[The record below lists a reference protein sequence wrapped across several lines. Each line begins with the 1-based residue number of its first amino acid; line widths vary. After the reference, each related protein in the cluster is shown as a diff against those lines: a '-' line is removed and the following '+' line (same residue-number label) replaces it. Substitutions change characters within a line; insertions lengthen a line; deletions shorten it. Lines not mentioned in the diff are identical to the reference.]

1 MNEIIEQFKVVF
13 NLDNKPLEIGLKQS
27 ESMLKTFGKAFA
39 GIAATY
45 LSYETIRGVIQGFAD
60 FNLKLA
66 ENSQRLGVSA
76 QELQVLGG
84 ALQRYGGNV
93 DSAASSLKSLQSHLE
108 AAKYGGGALIEVAQ
122 KYGISVNAYA
132 KSGDALKSI
141 ARQMDKLNIS
151 QKQAVASALGFDDSL
166 TKALLDGSKN
176 LDKLIQKQ
184 REYGVVSEEDI
195 KKSKAFNEAWLDLQD
210 TFKALIRDIGALLLP
225 IITKVV
231 NMATTFVKIVK
242 DHKPMILGIFA
253 AIAVAMTPILVGF
266 TKMAAASVAA
276 FAPLYA
282 VIAVIVSIALVL
294 EDIYYYFKGYDSIT
308 GDLVKKFPM
317 LAKFLEPIKPIVMA
331 IFGAFEGILEFISNP
346 SWQTFQEIF
355 VPVLDSVN
363 QIWDTLAS
371 GISSAVDSLLQKFPI
386 LAAVLEPLKE
396 AVQFVWDIFSKIFDL
411 MPNLTS
417 LAKGFV
423 DSVAGFV
430 DKIFGTD
437 LSKKNNTQQAE
448 LPNAPSMPNSTTYH
462 NTNSQSNSNVNVNQT
477 FNNTIN
483 SSDPHAFVSNAQREA
498 IKSVT
503 DMRIQI
509 GGA

>member
-1 MNEIIEQFKVVF
+1 MNEVIEQFKVVF
-13 NLDNKPLEIGLKQS
+13 NLDNKPLEQGLKQS

-45 LSYETIRGVIQGFAD
+45 LSYETIRGIIQGFAD

-93 DSAASSLKSLQSHLE
+93 ESASNSLKSLQSHLE
-108 AAKYGGGALIEVAQ
+108 AAKYGSGALIEVAQ

-176 LDKLIQKQ
+176 LDNLIQKQ
-184 REYGVVSEEDI
+184 REYGVVSDEDI

-231 NMATTFVKIVK
+231 NMATTFVKIIK
-242 DHKPMILGIFA
+242 EHKPMVIGIFA
-253 AIAVAMTPILVGF
+253 AIAVAMMPVIVGF
-266 TKMAAASVAA
+266 TKIAVASVAA
-276 FAPLYA
+276 FAPIYA
-282 VIAVIVSIALVL
+282 VIAVITAIALIL
-294 EDIYYYFKGYDSIT
+294 EDIYYYFKGYDSVM
-308 GDLVKKFPM
+308 GDLVKKFPL
-317 LAKFLEPIKPIVMA
+317 LAKMIEPLRPIVMA
-331 IFGAFEGILEFISNP
+331 IFGAFEGMLEFISNP
-346 SWQTFQEIF
+346 SWDTFRGIF
-355 VPVLDSVN
+355 TPLRDMLLE
-363 QIWDTLAS
+363 IWDIFIS
-371 GISSAVDSLLQKFPI
+371 GIGSAVDSLLQKFPI
-386 LAAVLEPLKE
+386 LAKVLEPLKE
-396 AVQFVWDIFSKIFDL
+396 AVMFVWDIFSKIFDL

-430 DKIFGTD
+430 DKIFNTN
-437 LSKKNNTQQAE
+437 LSGKGNTQQAE
-448 LPNAPSMPNSTTYH
+448 LPSAPSMPNSTTYH
-462 NTNSQSNSNVNVNQT
+462 NTNSQSNNNVNVNQT

-503 DMRIQI
+503 DMRMQI